1 VNKDGSNSDE
11 DGKSPK
17 AFDIRRTDD
26 GNIVIELG
34 EAGSVEGQKVDGVL
48 EKAQSVFESAREGD
62 AMEFR
67 GQSITGSATA
77 SASTLLV
84 LIRMAEAKGIRVDL
98 DSLPESIRP
107 LLKLSLAVPLR
118 TASGDRREGFVIRLG
133 RQAVDVS
140 QATRRFVEFLGE
152 LIFCFGKLLVGRSRF
167 RKRDFS
173 IILQDCSVG
182 ALPIVSLLATLTGTI
197 LAFVG
202 AVQLR
207 KFGATI
213 YMTDLVGLA
222 MAREMA
228 AIMTGVIMAGRTGA
242 AFAAQ
247 IGSMNVNQE
256 VDALETVGLSP
267 VEFLVLPRTLALI
280 LVMPLL
286 TLYANVLGWMGGFLV
301 AMPMNINAA
310 EYWNQL
316 TESIGLGH
324 IIFGISKSFFF
335 GIVVATTGCYYGL
348 RSGRSSAAVGTATTR
363 AVVAGITWIIVLD
376 ALFAFMDE
384 ALKG

>member
-1 VNKDGSNSDE
+1 VVTLGANW
-11 DGKSPK
+11 KSPDVDESF
-17 AFDIRRTDD
+17 ARAIR
-26 GNIVIELG
+26 ELG
-34 EAGSVEGQKVDGVL
+34 EADKGGTLMFEAPDFDKSDAIVVSTIL
-48 EKAQSVFESAREGD
+48 E
-62 AMEFR
+62 
-67 GQSITGSATA
+67 
-77 SASTLLV
+77 
-84 LIRMAEAKGIRVDL
+84 LIRTAKEKNMEVDL
-98 DSLPESIRP
+98 ESLPENIRP
-107 LLKLSLAVPLR
+107 LLKLSLAVPKR
-118 TASGDRREGFVIRLG
+118 TPSAGRSDGLVVRLG
-133 RQAVDVS
+133 KQAVLVGK
-140 QATRRFVEFLGE
+140 AARRFVDFLGE
-152 LIFCFGKLLVGRSRF
+152 LVFSFGKLLIGRSRF
-167 RKRDFS
+167 RKRDFW

-182 ALPIVSLLATLTGTI
+182 ALPIVSLLAVLTGTI

-247 IGSMNVNQE
+247 IGSMNVNE
-256 VDALETVGLSP
+256 EIDALETVGLSP

-286 TLYANVLGWMGGFLV
+286 TLYANVLGWTGGFLV

-335 GIVVATTGCYYGL
+335 GIVIATTGCYYGL

>member
-1 VNKDGSNSDE
+1 
-11 DGKSPK
+11 
-17 AFDIRRTDD
+17 
-26 GNIVIELG
+26 
-34 EAGSVEGQKVDGVL
+34 
-48 EKAQSVFESAREGD
+48 
-62 AMEFR
+62 
-67 GQSITGSATA
+67 
-77 SASTLLV
+77 
-84 LIRMAEAKGIRVDL
+84 
-98 DSLPESIRP
+98 
-107 LLKLSLAVPLR
+107 
-118 TASGDRREGFVIRLG
+118 
-133 RQAVDVS
+133 
-140 QATRRFVEFLGE
+140 VEFLGE

-167 RKRDFS
+167 RKRDFW

-316 TESIGLGH
+316 TESNRPRAHHFRDFKVLFLRNRGRDHGLLLRTAERKELGRGRYGH
-324 IIFGISKSFFF
+324 HAGS
-335 GIVVATTGCYYGL
+335 GCRHHMDYRPGRPL
-348 RSGRSSAAVGTATTR
+348 RVHG
-363 AVVAGITWIIVLD
+363 
-376 ALFAFMDE
+376 
-384 ALKG
+384 